1 MWVDPIVSW
10 IPTLRYRVTSAC
22 YFILDFYWSGFHLK
36 RLRFLYVVYLWIQ
49 FGSGM
54 CLIHLRL
61 IYYAYDCRK
70 THCILCS
77 FFLDHFLRSHYSE
90 GCVFCFDKCLWGFD
104 PRSVLVSDVHNKKNP
119 KFVST
124 RLFCNLWSS
133 MAQVWVQAKPTTVGV
148 EPTMFRSKVK
158 RANTLRFFIFVDLLY
173 AGFWWVN
180 SVIYY
185 EL

>member
-10 IPTLRYRVTSAC
+10 IPTLRYRVRSAC

-49 FGSGM
+49 FGSG
-54 CLIHLRL
+54 IRL
-61 IYYAYDCRK
+61 IDFAYDCRK

-77 FFLDHFLRSHYSE
+77 FFWDHFLCSHYSE
-90 GCVFCFDKCLWGFD
+90 GCVFCFDKRLWGFD
-104 PRSVLVSDVHNKKNP
+104 LRSVLVSDVHNKKKNP
-119 KFVST
+119 EFVST
-124 RLFCNLWSS
+124 RLFAISGAPWLKYEYKLNLPKLELNPRCFDPKSN
-133 MAQVWVQAKPTTVGV
+133 ALIHYVL
-148 EPTMFRSKVK
+148 FC
-158 RANTLRFFIFVDLLY
+158 FVDLLHTRI
-173 AGFWWVN
+173 WWVN